1 MVRSCKLL
9 CPSPLL
15 MGPGMLKSSSSPGPW
30 KSRTHEEEISYPF
43 TYSKAFIVLRCGEEK
58 ILCLQSC
65 VFGMELLTL
74 PLARCCLQY
83 LHAAAWV
90 RGERLMGTCSVMHV
104 GVAGR
109 SPVAFSTRA
118 ANMVPN
124 SSHRPVPSASLA
136 LDPRWCSS
144 ACRYHIR
151 YVSCQPTEAIP
162 GQGLPDCS
170 VWHHVLTGEEGCPQ
184 HHTATGEQ
192 KASARHPTKLL
203 TDNLWEVSP
212 SAVIH
217 R

>member
-83 LHAAAWV
+83 LHAAWV

-104 GVAGR
+104 GVTGR

-151 YVSCQPTEAIP
+151 YVSFQPKPRAPRLLCLASCADWRGRMSPASHGNWGAESISPASHQAAHRQSLGSLTF
-162 GQGLPDCS
+162 CS
-170 VWHHVLTGEEGCPQ
+170 DSPLT
-184 HHTATGEQ
+184 
-192 KASARHPTKLL
+192 
-203 TDNLWEVSP
+203 
-212 SAVIH
+212 
-217 R
+217 